1 MGITIYARDI
11 IAGIVIVGSFI
22 LIAMG
27 KNSYLYPIVTLIC
40 GYYFAKREQI
50 KK

>member
-1 MGITIYARDI
+1 MEIRIYARDI
-11 IAGIVIVGSFI
+11 IAGIVIVGSFV

-40 GYYFAKREQI
+40 GYYFAKRNQQ

>member
-1 MGITIYARDI
+1 MGIKIYAKDI
-11 IAGIVIVGSFI
+11 IAGIVIVGSFV
-22 LIAMG
+22 LIALG